1 MGRLIFVGLG
11 LAPGDLTDS
20 ARDAIENADAVVAEF
35 YTSRIVGLDPKEV
48 AQRLGRPVR
57 FLTRKEVEEDS
68 EAILEAAGEGTVC
81 FITGGDALTATTHN
95 DLRFQAKKRGIETQV
110 VHGVSIQTAAAGEVG
125 LHSYKFGRTT
135 TIARPY
141 GDYLPESPYEV
152 IAANLERGLHTLVLL
167 DLDAENESF
176 MTVDE
181 GAQLL
186 LTMADKRGDGVLSED
201 TAAVGCARIGSSSR
215 TIRAASLGELATADL
230 GPPLHSLIVP
240 GELHFTEEE
249 ALDQWR
255 SAPSTDA

>member
-11 LAPGDLTDS
+11 LAPGDLTES
-20 ARDAIENADAVVAEF
+20 AREAIEEADAVVAEF
-35 YTSRIVGLDPKEV
+35 YTSRIIGLDPKEV
-48 AQRLGRPVR
+48 AQRLGRSVR
-57 FLTRKEVEEDS
+57 FLTRTEVEEDTD
-68 EAILEAAGEGTVC
+68 AILEAAEEGNVC

-135 TIARPY
+135 TIARPH

-186 LTMADKRGDGVLSED
+186 LTMAEKRGDGVLDKD
-201 TAAVGCARIGSSSR
+201 TVAVGCARIGSSSR
-215 TIRAASLGELATADL
+215 MIRVAPLGELATADL

-249 ALDQWR
+249 ALKEWKR
-255 SAPSTDA
+255 